1 MTKITALEFVT
12 SVTEFVDEQAEICRA
27 MGELSPRELK
37 IKFDKQRENILENK
51 KMFLE
56 IVGLIALMGLTDEEK
71 WQFMRQCRADLV
83 DATVKGVT
91 PLLKE
96 YSK

>member
-1 MTKITALEFVT
+1 MTEITALEFINHVA
-12 SVTEFVDEQAEICRA
+12 EFMDEQSEICRA

-56 IVGLIALMGLTDEEK
+56 TVGLMGLMGLTDEEK
-71 WQFMRQCRADLV
+71 WQFMRQTKADLV